1 MLRKIRIDNS
11 RDLKLYISEI
21 MEIRI
26 RILTGVVREDI
37 DRISEDMG
45 RDNLK
50 KEYGKDDNE

>member
-11 RDLKLYISEI
+11 RDLKLYIIEI

-26 RILTGVVREDI
+26 RILIGVVREDI

-45 RDNLK
+45 RDNSK